1 MSDGVICKWC
11 REFKDG
17 RNYAH
22 DGENQGRESVTT
34 NDFAKQIDSM
44 IRENRRFAKTALSM

>member
-22 DGENQGRESVTT
+22 DGEDQGRESVTT
-34 NDFAKQIDSM
+34 NDFVKQIDSM
-44 IRENRRFAKTALSM
+44 IRENRRFAITALSM